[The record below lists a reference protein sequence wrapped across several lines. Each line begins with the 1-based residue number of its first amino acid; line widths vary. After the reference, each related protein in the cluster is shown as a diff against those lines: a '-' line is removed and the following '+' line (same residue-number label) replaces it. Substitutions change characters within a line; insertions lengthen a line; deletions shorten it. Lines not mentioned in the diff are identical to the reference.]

1 MSKQLLSR
9 TPMEQALVDI
19 MSKMESQDG
28 KYVDHEPLSDG
39 TQAVG
44 RYAIKPTTAQEML
57 NRMPSSEF
65 SNTKDRF
72 EMQEKLEQSPELQED
87 IVGKLAKHLLQ
98 KNQGQLD
105 PSAMG
110 YFKGHNRS
118 FDRNK
123 EDIEKLNLYKDRLD
137 AVKEELGIMPTLY
150 NKLKEPR

>member
-1 MSKQLLSR
+1 
-9 TPMEQALVDI
+9 MEQALVDI

-28 KYVDHEPLSDG
+28 KFTDHAPLSDG

-44 RYAIKPTTAQEML
+44 KYAIKPTTAQEML
-57 NRMPSSEF
+57 NRMPSSEHE
-65 SNTKDRF
+65 NTKDRF

-87 IVGKLAKHLLQ
+87 IVGKLAKHLLE

-123 EDIEKLNLYKDRLD
+123 EDLEKLNLYKDRLD
-137 AVKEELGIMPTLY
+137 ATKKELGIMPTLY
-150 NKLKEPR
+150 NKMRKEPM